1 MFNVAIL
8 TIACACVHLNYV
20 LEIKGEQKKLRRKVM
35 NYLSLDIVK

>member
-20 LEIKGEQKKLRRKVM
+20 LEIKKEQEKAKEEGYELF
-35 NYLSLDIVK
+35 IA

>member
-20 LEIKGEQKKLRRKVM
+20 LELKEEQKKAKEEGYELF
-35 NYLSLDIVK
+35 IA

>member
-20 LEIKGEQKKLRRKVM
+20 LEIKGEQKKAKEEGYEV
-35 NYLSLDIVK
+35 YFA